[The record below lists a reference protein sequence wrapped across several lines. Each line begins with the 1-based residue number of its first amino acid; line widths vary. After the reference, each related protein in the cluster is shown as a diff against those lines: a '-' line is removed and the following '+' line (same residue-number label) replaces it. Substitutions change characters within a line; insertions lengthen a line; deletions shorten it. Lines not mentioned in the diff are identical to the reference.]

1 MLDNLSPTLTSA
13 LGLEGGKMEVEK
25 LHHWHLWLLI
35 WFCFSFQTH
44 PARPAPGSKF
54 TKDST
59 KLEPSSP
66 PGEISPEP
74 HRGAVL
80 DLAGT
85 SQANS
90 R

>member
-1 MLDNLSPTLTSA
+1 
-13 LGLEGGKMEVEK
+13 MEVEK
-25 LHHWHLWLLI
+25 LHHWHVWLLI
-35 WFCFSFQTH
+35 LVLLSLPNLPCAH
-44 PARPAPGSKF
+44 LPPGSKF
-54 TKDST
+54 TKDPT

-74 HRGAVL
+74 PRGAVL